1 MANPCL
7 RLLTFMC
14 RIRAE
19 IAEASLN
26 KLAWQ
31 KRLSKVNRMISE
43 LVACC
48 MVYSYR
54 GSKVHFF
61 PSESPV
67 SDLKFL
73 YGG

>member
-1 MANPCL
+1 MANSCL

-31 KRLSKVNRMISE
+31 KRLSKVNRMIWVDSM
-43 LVACC
+43 LYGFQLSGLQAPL
-48 MVYSYR
+48 
-54 GSKVHFF
+54 FF
-61 PSESPV
+61 P
-67 SDLKFL
+67 
-73 YGG
+73 

>member
-1 MANPCL
+1 MANSCL

-31 KRLSKVNRMISE
+31 KRLFKINRMIW
-43 LVACC
+43 V
-48 MVYSYR
+48 
-54 GSKVHFF
+54 GSM
-61 PSESPV
+61 
-67 SDLKFL
+67 L
-73 YGG
+73 YGFQLLGLQAPLFFLRVAS

>member
-1 MANPCL
+1 MANSCL

-31 KRLSKVNRMISE
+31 KRLSKVNRMIW
-43 LVACC
+43 V
-48 MVYSYR
+48 
-54 GSKVHFF
+54 GSM
-61 PSESPV
+61 
-67 SDLKFL
+67 L
-73 YGG
+73 YGFQLSGRQAPLFFLRVAS

>member
-1 MANPCL
+1 MANSCL

-19 IAEASLN
+19 IADASLN

-31 KRLSKVNRMISE
+31 KRLSKVNRMI
-43 LVACC
+43 LCC
-48 MVYSYR
+48 MVFNYQ
-54 GSKVHFF
+54 GSKLHFF
-61 PSESPV
+61 SSESPV
-67 SDLKFL
+67 SDPKFW

>member
-1 MANPCL
+1 MANSCL

-31 KRLSKVNRMISE
+31 KRLSKVNRMIW
-43 LVACC
+43 V
-48 MVYSYR
+48 
-54 GSKVHFF
+54 GSMLYGFQLSGLQAPLFF
-61 PSESPV
+61 P
-67 SDLKFL
+67 
-73 YGG
+73 

>member
-31 KRLSKVNRMISE
+31 KRLSKVNRMIW
-43 LVACC
+43 V
-48 MVYSYR
+48 
-54 GSKVHFF
+54 GSMLYGFQLSGLQAPLFF
-61 PSESPV
+61 P
-67 SDLKFL
+67 
-73 YGG
+73 